1 MGTPCCLTPFGSTLL
16 YYLGQQREHQKE
28 NTQEPLP
35 LGYCHPVRVLATYAG
50 DHVGY
55 AAAETSFWSLSLR
68 CSQESHMHIPVRGE
82 EKAGRLALGACQAP
96 WPPAHITPLFHV
108 QAVQDTASSQAEA
121 IIFTLQKHLLLERQN
136 AGQSGEK
143 A

>member
-1 MGTPCCLTPFGSTLL
+1 MLDMQLHRDFFPEPFTPMLTGI
-16 YYLGQQREHQKE
+16 
-28 NTQEPLP
+28 
-35 LGYCHPVRVLATYAG
+35 
-50 DHVGY
+50 
-55 AAAETSFWSLSLR
+55 
-68 CSQESHMHIPVRGE
+68 SHAHSSKRRG